1 MASKSPQ
8 KPTAAMDE
16 NPYAP
21 PIAISQ
27 SAAVFTGPQAA
38 YRGVAAAQR
47 VIIICF
53 LVIIVCVIAA
63 RLVPLLIATCLGYTV
78 LLVLLVILV
87 AVFFLSIKLLGK
99 LWNVGLG
106 ILIVMLA
113 LVPPFAILGLLLMTL
128 LVNVKA
134 TMALKANGYE
144 VGFFGA
150 TPSEFQ
156 AHSPVQS
163 TIDL

>member
-1 MASKSPQ
+1 M
-8 KPTAAMDE
+8 
-16 NPYAP
+16 
-21 PIAISQ
+21 
-27 SAAVFTGPQAA
+27 
-38 YRGVAAAQR
+38 
-47 VIIICF
+47 
-53 LVIIVCVIAA
+53 
-63 RLVPLLIATCLGYTV
+63 IATCLGYAV
-78 LLVLLVILV
+78 LLVLLVILA

-106 ILIVMLA
+106 ILIVSLC
-113 LVPPFAILGLLLMTL
+113 LVPFAILGLLMMTL

-134 TMALKANGYE
+134 TKALKANGYD

-156 AHSPVQS
+156 ARSLVES